1 MNATATRM
9 SAAERRE
16 QILDAAV
23 EEIALQGFRSA
34 TTAAIA
40 ARAGISQPYVFRFFP
55 TKKDLALAVIE
66 RSSRRILADWE
77 AAEPLP
83 GEGRL
88 ETLGRT
94 YVERLT
100 SRRPELLVQLHG
112 YAAGEDPDVAEAARA
127 CWTRIYRYVVS
138 TLRAEGNPD
147 PEAAA
152 SAFMARGM
160 VITMA
165 MAIGLESDLT
175 KTEWASLCSK
185 SGVARVE
192 DRLGPSGAPAAS

>member
-1 MNATATRM
+1 MSTTATRM

-16 QILDAAV
+16 QIIDAAV
-23 EEIALQGFRSA
+23 EEIAIQGFRGA

-83 GEGRL
+83 GEERL
-88 ETLGRT
+88 RTLGRT
-94 YVERLT
+94 YVERLP
-100 SRRPELLVQLHG
+100 SRRAELLVQLHG
-112 YAAGEDPDVAEAARA
+112 YAAGEDPDVAEATRK
-127 CWTRIYRYVVS
+127 CWARIYRYVVR
-138 TLRAEGNPD
+138 TLREEGKPE
-147 PEAAA
+147 PEAEAA
-152 SAFMARGM
+152 AFMARGL

-165 MAIGLESDLT
+165 MAVGLESELT
-175 KTEWASLCSK
+175 DVEWASICPT
-185 SGVARVE
+185 SGFARAE
-192 DRLGPSGAPAAS
+192 DRGGRSAPAA